1 MGNAVAF
8 QKPEPNFEA
17 LSAVINKYEALKAQG
32 GNVSVRDLY
41 RELDEELRTFVTSNP
56 NQQPELPGTGGR
68 NNDYQQ
74 TIRFKNQNNANDT
87 IRLKESAERQKQLLE
102 NLAHG
107 GSGGTG
113 RGGGSRRGV
122 TLSSLENGPT
132 AQQNGVGGTVRL
144 SPMKRPVQ
152 PTQPAVEVPK
162 SGRANKNQQKSRTRS
177 NSHNSGQQERKFC
190 ILVVD
195 DSHISCK
202 IAVRQLGK
210 LGYEVDTAF
219 SGEEALEK
227 VGATPHRYDLMLL
240 DIVMPG
246 LDGIEVLSK
255 VKGTAHLQHLPIC
268 MLSGLEDQTLAEVCL
283 QQGALEVLLKP
294 LKVDAVQRV
303 VDLHCERRPQPAA
316 GPAETLAV
324 GDAAPDFALPDE
336 AFAAHSLAQYLQGP
350 GAKVMLVF
358 FPLAFADKRY
368 GGQLLTDVNK
378 RFFALRSTRTQVLGV
393 GAELP
398 FSLQALREELGLKFP
413 LLSDPSLKVCERYAG
428 AFEFGQWH
436 MNLRGTHTAGL
447 DNCRVP
453 APAVVVVGPGQKVA
467 YKWEARNESSGE
479 PEPAQ
484 KVPLA
489 QLLEFLDADTREA
502 QKREPG
508 GAGGPE
514 GAGAGGEGRPAGERE
529 TIRNSDK
536 LSVLIVDDSNISSK
550 LALRKLVSLGYDTM
564 HAENGKVALQLLR
577 RFPGDFDLVLLDIVM
592 PVMDGVE
599 LLTTMKAD
607 ALLRA
612 VPVAM
617 LSGLEDEALA
627 KVCLESGAEAV
638 LRKPVNTDE
647 VQEILQS
654 KIGRK

>member
-1 MGNAVAF
+1 
-8 QKPEPNFEA
+8 
-17 LSAVINKYEALKAQG
+17 
-32 GNVSVRDLY
+32 
-41 RELDEELRTFVTSNP
+41 
-56 NQQPELPGTGGR
+56 
-68 NNDYQQ
+68 
-74 TIRFKNQNNANDT
+74 
-87 IRLKESAERQKQLLE
+87 
-102 NLAHG
+102 
-107 GSGGTG
+107 
-113 RGGGSRRGV
+113 
-122 TLSSLENGPT
+122 
-132 AQQNGVGGTVRL
+132 
-144 SPMKRPVQ
+144 
-152 PTQPAVEVPK
+152 
-162 SGRANKNQQKSRTRS
+162 
-177 NSHNSGQQERKFC
+177 SGQQERKFC

-316 GPAETLAV
+316 GPAETLACPSAT
-324 GDAAPDFALPDE
+324 GAARGAGPQVPAAL
-336 AFAAHSLAQYLQGP
+336 G
-350 GAKVMLVF
+350 
-358 FPLAFADKRY
+358 PLAEGVRAVR
-368 GGQLLTDVNK
+368 GRLRVRPVAHEPARHAHGRPGQL
-378 RFFALRSTRTQVLGV
+378 
-393 GAELP
+393 P
-398 FSLQALREELGLKFP
+398 P
-413 LLSDPSLKVCERYAG
+413 
-428 AFEFGQWH
+428 
-436 MNLRGTHTAGL
+436 
-447 DNCRVP
+447 
-453 APAVVVVGPGQKVA
+453 
-467 YKWEARNESSGE
+467 
-479 PEPAQ
+479 
-484 KVPLA
+484 